1 MKSTDVLKVMAQTLD
16 STNLHSTM
24 DELNKILKDKKTPQV
39 KFRIAGK
46 NLGNNLGHLGFTGLI
61 KNIAPEGLKVFN
73 IGKVILIRFED
84 IELFEKAKPR
94 VPRHTGPKLSLS
106 EDDQNLTTEDAPE
119 PSTNSDKL
127 TSKKLK
133 NKKPVLNGKFGSKF
147 IPRG

>member
-1 MKSTDVLKVMAQTLD
+1 MKSTEVLKVMAQTLD

-61 KNIAPEGLKVFN
+61 KNITPEGLKVFN

-106 EDDQNLTTEDAPE
+106 DDENTTVEDSPE
-119 PSTNSDKL
+119 PSHDNDKL
-127 TSKKLK
+127 TSKKIK
-133 NKKPVLNGKFGSKF
+133 NKKPVLSGKFGSKF